1 MAANVTFDGAT
12 KIIQVDAGIETI
24 DARAVYSA
32 WKDWV
37 RTTAA
42 NAKWL
47 PAFDVVGG
55 DDLGGGL
62 TAPIYFFLINGWTIR
77 PDDTSG
83 PHELNVAL
91 NLYAR
96 PSTND
101 RFTPVSGVTI
111 SNQTSDTPG
120 SGTATT
126 SSFTLGKSMLANILT
141 G

>member
-12 KIIQVDAGIETI
+12 KIIQVDAGITDI
-24 DARAVYSA
+24 DVRTVYSA

-37 RTTAA
+37 RLSAA

-55 DDLGGGL
+55 DDLGGSKVG
-62 TAPIYFFLINGWTIR
+62 PIYFFLINNWRIR

-83 PHELNVAL
+83 PHELDVAL

-96 PSTND
+96 PTTNA
-101 RFTPVSGVTI
+101 RFSPVSGVTI

-120 SGTATT
+120 SSATFEA
-126 SSFTLGKSMLANILT
+126 FTLGKSMLANILT

>member
-12 KIIQVDAGIETI
+12 KIIQVDPGITAIAVRE
-24 DARAVYSA
+24 VYSA

-37 RTTAA
+37 RSAA
-42 NAKWL
+42 DNAKWL

-55 DDLGGGL
+55 DDLGSGKV
-62 TAPIYFFLINGWTIR
+62 APIYFFLINGWRVR

-83 PHELNVAL
+83 SHELEVSL

-96 PSTND
+96 PTTNA
-101 RFTPVSGVTI
+101 RFSPVSGVTI

-120 SGTATT
+120 TSTTT